1 MRLILNNKPL
11 LLTGVCSVLTLV
23 CFAQP
28 RQLPSAYPVN
38 KPLNYIRTWDVMK
51 PVINPD
57 SLTMAT
63 LVKDARITTQY
74 VDGLGRPLQ
83 TVIKQG
89 SLVTNPAD
97 PAASAAATDM
107 IDMVVYD
114 EYGRQAH
121 KYLSTPAGETVLT
134 TVLNN
139 GLFKRDPFQQ
149 QQAFYN
155 THLTGQ
161 PGEVTGSNTN
171 WAYSQTNFE
180 ASPLNRPLESF
191 APGVSWVG
199 SETNNPADNR
209 SIKIK
214 SRFNTATD
222 SVRIWKVTNAA
233 IGSFGTYTTPGRYPA
248 GQLYKN
254 ITEDEHGKQVIEFKD
269 KQGLVIL
276 KKVQLTAVKDT
287 GTGSGHNGW
296 LCTYYIYDNVNRLR
310 AVIQPEGIKTLS
322 GANWSLTSTLLAE
335 QTFRYE
341 YDRRSRMI
349 MKKVPGAGAL
359 YMVYDKKNRLVM
371 SQDANMRTGTV
382 RWLITRYDALNRP
395 HETGLWTNSAAFT
408 THLSNAADS
417 GEDYPDISSNYE
429 LLTSTYYDNYDWAGS
444 YAAGFKSYNTTG
456 LGGHWLTTSNS
467 QHPYPQA
474 VPDTNNT
481 ATKGMITGSRTRVLN
496 SSPVKYLSS
505 IIFYDNKGRT
515 IQLKTINESGG
526 IDVVTTQY
534 GWTGSPLITVQQQ
547 TLKGTTDQTLTAVTK
562 LTYDELGRL
571 IQTDKKT
578 GSSLVNSGN
587 LPTAYTTLSRLQ
599 YDALGMLQKKVLA
612 PDYDDDDMDN
622 EDGLENLEYQYNI
635 RGWLLGINRK
645 YARDDSNSDNYFG
658 FDLGYDKQAN
668 NLVGNAAYTTAQ
680 YNGNVAGMVWKSKG
694 DAEKRRY
701 DFSYDASNRLLKAGF
716 SQYTESA
723 FNQDAGV
730 NYNLVMGN
738 GTDPLT
744 AYDANGNIKKLQQW
758 GLQVG
763 SSVQID
769 NLNYV
774 YQEGSNRLL
783 KVTDSIG
790 TNNKLGDFYN
800 GGSANSEDYAYDAN
814 GNMVKDHNKNIG
826 TTGTDGITYNHLNLP
841 QAVTVRTAYNS
852 DTIKGIVTYTYD
864 AVGNKL
870 KKTTVENNTTINY
883 NGSGYTGSITTV
895 TSYLGGAVFESK
907 VYSNITL
914 DTALG
919 YENRLLFIGTEEG
932 RARTDTANDQFTYDY
947 MLKDHLGNVRMV
959 LTDERRTD
967 TYSPATMETAVATA
981 EEQLYANLHTREDK
995 PVGYPTDTY
1004 TDPNEKV
1011 AKVIGSGNKIGPAI
1025 TLKVM
1030 AGDKFNIRVSS
1041 WYKTGGASPDPVVNP
1056 FTELATALL
1065 NGVGGII
1072 TGSHGAAGVTQLEN
1086 SGLLPGSATA
1096 FLDDQPYTSGKP
1108 KAYVNWVL
1116 LDEQFNYVAASSGAE
1131 QVGANEELKIHNS
1144 GLIDLPITKN
1154 GYLYVYVS
1162 NETPNIAVFFDN
1174 LQVTHTRGPV
1184 LEESH
1189 YYPFGLGMTGISS
1202 KALNGLASN
1211 RYKYNGKEEQRE
1223 EFTDGSGLEW
1233 LDYGAR
1239 MYDNQIGRWHVIDPL
1254 AGDMRRFSTY
1264 AYAFNNPIKFIDP
1277 DGMRPVPP
1285 NYDFTTATQSSY
1297 VTSGEG
1303 TATVVGSYITFV
1315 AGFFDDSKTGGM
1327 PKLNEDA
1334 AYEINNYHLTTEIS
1348 KDGNSTSSALTLKRT
1363 VNTLDDN
1370 FNWVES
1376 TVSETFSE
1384 ADGTLEVEL
1393 TNEGTRYKYQ
1403 NGHSLFVPSSNTY
1416 GKLKADAIKHN
1427 KEKKTTFDYMVF
1439 EKEAESANTGLGLL
1453 LDRIPLSGEL
1463 SAILKHGFNIQTDFS
1478 SEFFNQNGQR
1488 IYMSSQYNFES
1499 YIWDIQS
1506 QTGKD
1511 VRRIQQLFNSAEYF
1525 FNY

>member
-1 MRLILNNKPL
+1 MRLIHNNKPL
-11 LLTGVCSVLTLV
+11 LLTGVFSVLTLT

-57 SLTMAT
+57 SLTQAT

-89 SLVTNPAD
+89 SLATNPAD
-97 PAASAAATDM
+97 PGTSAAAKDM

-121 KYLSTPAGETVLT
+121 KYLSTPAGETALT

-161 PGEVTGSNTN
+161 AGEVTGSNTN

-209 SIKIK
+209 SVKIK

-222 SVRIWKVTNAA
+222 SVRIWKVTNTA
-233 IGSFGTYTTPGRYPA
+233 IGSFGTYATPGRYPV

-276 KKVQLTAVKDT
+276 KKVQLTAIKDT

-296 LCTYYIYDNVNRLR
+296 LCTYYIYDNVARLR

-322 GANWSLTSTLLAE
+322 GASWSLTSILLAE

-341 YDRRSRMI
+341 YDQRSRMI

-371 SQDANMRTGTV
+371 SQDANMRTGPV

-395 HETGLWTNSAAFT
+395 HETGLWTNNTTFT
-408 THLSNAADS
+408 THLSNAADT

-444 YAAGFKSYNTTG
+444 YATGFKNYDISG
-456 LGGHWLTTSNS
+456 LGSHWLTASNT

-481 ATKGMITGSRTRVLN
+481 ATKGMITGSRTRILN
-496 SSPVKYLSS
+496 SSPAKYISS

-515 IQLKTINESGG
+515 IQLKTINESEG

-547 TLKGTTDQTLTAVTK
+547 TLKGSTDQTLTAITK
-562 LTYDELGRL
+562 LSYDELGRL

-578 GSSLVNSGN
+578 GSSLVNSGS
-587 LPTAYTTLSRLQ
+587 LPAGYTTLSRLQ

-622 EDGLENLEYQYNI
+622 DDGLENLEYQYNI

-645 YARDDSNSDNYFG
+645 YARDDNNSDNYFG

-668 NLVGNAAYTTAQ
+668 NLVGNAAYTAAQ

-716 SQYTESA
+716 SQYTASS

-730 NYNLVMGN
+730 NYNMVMGN

-800 GGSANSEDYAYDAN
+800 GGSADNEDYAYDAN
-814 GNMVKDHNKNIG
+814 GNMVRDHNKNIG

-841 QAVTVRTAYNS
+841 QTVTVRTAYNS

-870 KKTTVENNTTINY
+870 KKTTSESNTTINY
-883 NGSGYTGSITTV
+883 NGSDYTGSVTTV

-907 VYSNITL
+907 VYGNITL

-919 YENRLLFIGTEEG
+919 YENRLLFIATEEG
-932 RARTDTANDQFTYDY
+932 RTRADTAHDGFIYDY

-959 LTDERRTD
+959 LTDEQRTD
-967 TYSPATMETAVATA
+967 TYDPATMETATA
-981 EEQLYANLHTREDK
+981 GNEEQLYANLHTREDK
-995 PVGYPTDTY
+995 PAGYPTDTY

-1041 WYKTGGASPDPVVNP
+1041 WYKTGGSSPDPVVNP

-1065 NGVGGII
+1065 SGVGSMV
-1072 TGSHGAAGVTQLEN
+1072 TGSHGATGVTQLES
-1086 SGLLPGSATA
+1086 SGLITGSAAA
-1096 FLDDQPYTSGKP
+1096 FLSDQPYTSGKP

-1131 QVGANEELKIHNS
+1131 QVGANEEFKVHNS

-1162 NETPNIAVFFDN
+1162 NETPNISVFFDN

-1189 YYPFGLGMTGISS
+1189 YYPFGLGMAGISS

-1211 RYKYNGKEEQRE
+1211 RYKFNGNEEQE
-1223 EFTDGSGLEW
+1223 SEFNNGSGLE
-1233 LDYGAR
+1233 LYDFNAR
-1239 MYDNQIGRWHVIDPL
+1239 SYNAQIGRFLQIDPYSDHSSQFNKSPFAFSWNSPTNLMDPSGMLPFTDYVDMYNGDITHIDDGKDQIIALSETIIAKMVELFNKNCESYNVAL
-1254 AGDMRRFSTY
+1254 AYFESSHFNLNLTRKQFDYLAETVYAESTGSY
-1264 AYAFNNPIKFIDP
+1264 LESVGIVNVLENRASNQGNTLMDQLSDKSPYGVYGVRKT
-1277 DGMRPVPP
+1277 GE
-1285 NYDFTTATQSSY
+1285 SSY
-1297 VTSGEG
+1297 KYSYKNEKGADADAKRLTIHSAIATALASDYDVTNGAYFWDGKDFNGKNTIKGGYNQRYLPGYKFTDPSHDLWGQGDKKVNDTYKYESTSAIG
-1303 TATVVGSYITFV
+1303 NTTF
-1315 AGFFDDSKTGGM
+1315 SKFHKQGA
-1327 PKLNEDA
+1327 KW
-1334 AYEINNYHLTTEIS
+1334 YIS
-1348 KDGNSTSSALTLKRT
+1348 K
-1363 VNTLDDN
+1363 
-1370 FNWVES
+1370 
-1376 TVSETFSE
+1376 
-1384 ADGTLEVEL
+1384 
-1393 TNEGTRYKYQ
+1393 
-1403 NGHSLFVPSSNTY
+1403 
-1416 GKLKADAIKHN
+1416 
-1427 KEKKTTFDYMVF
+1427 
-1439 EKEAESANTGLGLL
+1439 
-1453 LDRIPLSGEL
+1453 
-1463 SAILKHGFNIQTDFS
+1463 
-1478 SEFFNQNGQR
+1478 
-1488 IYMSSQYNFES
+1488 
-1499 YIWDIQS
+1499 
-1506 QTGKD
+1506 
-1511 VRRIQQLFNSAEYF
+1511 
-1525 FNY
+1525 